1 MAMGLHV
8 APDALQL
15 PAGETG
21 GQAFVANNGAIPV
34 SNTGSV
40 PAAASMIAVV
50 NSGNNPAFA
59 NNTGNSLAAVSPAAA
74 TKKGWVSL
82 FDGKSL
88 NGWKVGENAGTFSV
102 ENGAIVVHGP
112 RAHLFYV
119 GDAGQHNFRN
129 FEFEA
134 KVKTTPGSNSG
145 IYFHTAY
152 QEKGWPEKGF
162 EVQVNNSHTDWK
174 RTSSLYDIKDI
185 REVHAADDVW
195 YTQYIRVQGKT
206 VTLKVN
212 GKTVLEYT
220 EPEHTTAPQGHAGR
234 VIDRGTFALQGH
246 DPKSKVYF
254 KDLKVRQL
262 PD

>member
-1 MAMGLHV
+1 MAIGLYA
-8 APDALQL
+8 APDTAQ
-15 PAGETG
+15 PAGT
-21 GQAFVANNGAIPV
+21 F
-34 SNTGSV
+34 
-40 PAAASMIAVV
+40 AAASQLGIERNSAVPWAY
-50 NSGNNPAFA
+50 NSVENAPPQN
-59 NNTGNSLAAVSPAAA
+59 
-74 TKKGWVSL
+74 GWVSL

-88 NGWKVGENAGTFSV
+88 KGWKVGENAGTFSV
-102 ENGAIVVHGP
+102 ENGTIVVHGP

-119 GDAGQHNFRN
+119 GDAAQHNFKN

-195 YTQYIRVQGKT
+195 YTQYIRVEGKR

-220 EPEHTTAPQGHAGR
+220 EPDNVAAPEGHVGR

-246 DPKSKVYF
+246 DPKSKVYY
-254 KDLKVRQL
+254 KDIKVRQL